1 MMQKMIN
8 FDDPAEE
15 NIKEHNANW
24 RQIPDHPNWIL
35 IIGGSGSGKTSSL
48 FNLINHQSDIDKIY
62 LYAKDSYEAKYQ
74 FFINKRESL
83 DGRIEA
89 F

>member
-24 RQIPDHPNWIL
+24 AQIPDHPN
-35 IIGGSGSGKTSSL
+35 
-48 FNLINHQSDIDKIY
+48 
-62 LYAKDSYEAKYQ
+62 
-74 FFINKRESL
+74 
-83 DGRIEA
+83 
-89 F
+89 